1 MTFKQ
6 TTNGY
11 RAAAAT
17 YLFIVYAFGVFSKSA
32 WSDDFSSLLD
42 PDSVAQHA
50 ARDGRVVYGLLI
62 RLLFSH
68 FNTVGSLFVLR
79 LIGLIGL
86 ILLNDS
92 LIKKL
97 SKIDFPTKY
106 IIASTFA
113 FTLPSFQFT
122 SHWAVTFIFG
132 WAALFAVAGYNLITQ
147 NSLSKKVLGF
157 LFFVTSIL
165 LYPLLTFFLFSFI
178 YFLWSAR
185 GQSYKPLFIQTLT
198 GMTIMMV
205 ASILSYAVSYF
216 YLRVNELSFNARVS
230 IVNIDQIPDKLL
242 FFISRPFVMAYRPFL
257 IDSPSFIS
265 AVFVTVFSLSI
276 LAFLVWAKNRSILK
290 TLYDLLIFNFF
301 LALSIAPLLVVSQ
314 NQIDMRFVASNTW
327 LFTSI
332 ISLLTLEFIE
342 NLKSRFSLLRQRLLF
357 LVPIAL
363 LSIGAVTI
371 NVNFFSFFHG
381 PYNQKELFFD
391 QQISKCSSAQI
402 QSGFYV
408 VPRSTPWP
416 KRSYIG
422 AYSQTTD
429 LESSWV
435 PIGALTNYLKDNN
448 FPIGVQLIYGTID
461 GDSMKCEIKLNEY
474 PSR

>member
-1 MTFKQ
+1 MTLKL
-6 TTNGY
+6 TANRY
-11 RAAAAT
+11 RVAAAT

-62 RLLFSH
+62 GLLFSY
-68 FNTVGSLFVLR
+68 FNTVGSLFVVR

-97 SKIDFPTKY
+97 SKIDLPAKY

-122 SHWAVTFIFG
+122 SHWAVTFVLG
-132 WAALFAVAGYNLITQ
+132 WAAFFAVTGYNLITS
-147 NSLSKKVLGF
+147 NFLSKKLLGL
-157 LFFVTSIL
+157 LFFVTSAL

-178 YFLWSAR
+178 YFLWFIR
-185 GQSYKPLFIQTLT
+185 RQSYKVLFIQTLT
-198 GMTIMMV
+198 GMSITIA

-216 YLRVNELSFNARVS
+216 YLRVNHLSFNPRVS
-230 IVNIDQIPDKLL
+230 TVNIDQIPDKLL
-242 FFISRPFVMAYRPFL
+242 FFFSRPFVMAYRPFL
-257 IDSPSFIS
+257 IDSPSLIS
-265 AVFVTVFSLSI
+265 VALVAVSSLSI
-276 LAFLVWAKNRSILK
+276 LTFLVWTKNRSILK
-290 TLYDLLIFNFF
+290 TLYDLVSFNFF
-301 LALSIAPLLVVSQ
+301 LVLSIAPLLVVSES
-314 NQIDMRFVASNTW
+314 QIDMRFVASNTW

-332 ISLLTLEFIE
+332 TSLLLFEFIE
-342 NLKSRFSLLRQRLLF
+342 NLKTRFSLMRRYLLL
-357 LVPIAL
+357 LVPISL

-371 NVNFFSFFHG
+371 NMNFFSLFQEPFK
-381 PYNQKELFFD
+381 QKELFFS
-391 QQISKCSSAQI
+391 QQILKCSNAQL

-408 VPRSTPWP
+408 IPRGTPWP
-416 KRSYIG
+416 KKSYIG
-422 AYSQTTD
+422 VYSQTTD
-429 LESSWV
+429 LESTWV

-448 FPIGVQLIYGTID
+448 LPIGAKPIYGTAE
-461 GDSMKCEIKLNEY
+461 GDSTKCEIKLDDY
-474 PSR
+474 PDR

>member
-32 WSDDFSSLLD
+32 WSDDFPSLLD

-62 RLLFSH
+62 HLLFSH

-198 GMTIMMV
+198 GMSIMMV

-276 LAFLVWAKNRSILK
+276 LAFLVWTKNRSILK

-332 ISLLTLEFIE
+332 ISLLIFEFIE
-342 NLKSRFSLLRQRLLF
+342 NLENRFPLMRRYLLF
-357 LVPIAL
+357 LVPISL

-371 NVNFFSFFHG
+371 NVNFLSFFHG
-381 PYNQKELFFD
+381 PYNQKEYFFN
-391 QQISKCSSAQI
+391 QQISKCSSSQL
-402 QSGFYV
+402 QSGFYI
-408 VPRSTPWP
+408 VPRGIPWP

-448 FPIGVQLIYGTID
+448 LPIGVKPVYGTVE
-461 GDSMKCEIKLNEY
+461 GDSTKCDIKLDGY
-474 PSR
+474 PGR

>member
-1 MTFKQ
+1 MTFKL
-6 TTNGY
+6 TANRY
-11 RAAAAT
+11 RIAAAT

-62 RLLFSH
+62 GLLFSY
-68 FNTVGSLFVLR
+68 FNTVGSLFVVR

-97 SKIDFPTKY
+97 SKIDFPMKY
-106 IIASTFA
+106 IVASTFA

-122 SHWAVTFIFG
+122 SHWAVTFVFG
-132 WAALFAVAGYNLITQ
+132 WAAFFAVTGYNLITQ
-147 NSLSKKVLGF
+147 NSLLKKILGF
-157 LFFVTSIL
+157 LFFVTSLL

-178 YFLWSAR
+178 YFLWFVR
-185 GQSYKPLFIQTLT
+185 GQSYKPLFIQTLIGVSIT
-198 GMTIMMV
+198 AA
-205 ASILSYAVSYF
+205 ASIVSYTVSYF
-216 YLRVNELSFNARVS
+216 YVRVNELSFNARVS

-257 IDSPSFIS
+257 IDSPSLVNVI
-265 AVFVTVFSLSI
+265 FVTVFSAVI
-276 LAFLVWAKNRSILK
+276 LAYLVWSKNRSILK
-290 TLYDLLIFNFF
+290 TLYDLTNFNFF

-332 ISLLTLEFIE
+332 ISLLVFEFIE
-342 NLKSRFSLLRQRLLF
+342 NLKSQFSLIRRYLLF
-357 LVPIAL
+357 LVPISL

-371 NVNFFSFFHG
+371 NANFFTFFYG
-381 PYNQKELFFD
+381 PYNQKELFFN
-391 QQISKCSSAQI
+391 QQISKCSSSQL

-408 VPRSTPWP
+408 VPRGIPWP

-448 FPIGVQLIYGTID
+448 LPIGVKPIYVTTE
-461 GDSMKCEIKLNEY
+461 GDSMKCEIKLDEY
-474 PSR
+474 PGR